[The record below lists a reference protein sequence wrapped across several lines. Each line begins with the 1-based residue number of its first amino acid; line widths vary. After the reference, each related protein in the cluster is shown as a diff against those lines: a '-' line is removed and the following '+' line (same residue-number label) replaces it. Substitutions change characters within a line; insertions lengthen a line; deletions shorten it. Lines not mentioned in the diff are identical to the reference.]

1 VKLHRL
7 STLLTAILYFQSGLS
22 GQDTLS
28 AVGSPSITENK
39 SVSETGGAKKVY
51 TPRSNP
57 PRTFK
62 DPPLFDATQWI
73 GPVVVLL
80 LLVGTMFFLTKKGYF
95 GVNRHATEGKLRIKD
110 QIMLGNR
117 QFLVVV
123 EYGKKEIL
131 VGIGPGFIRHVC
143 DMSEVQISKE
153 TQGKFDD
160 LLDDKIESEN
170 SEN

>member
-1 VKLHRL
+1 MKLHRL
-7 STLLTAILYFQSGLS
+7 STLLTAILYFQSGLL
-22 GQDTLS
+22 GQDI
-28 AVGSPSITENK
+28 SPAEEPSSIAEEN
-39 SVSETGGAKKVY
+39 SVSNTGGAKKIY

-62 DPPLFDATQWI
+62 DPPLFDPTQWI
-73 GPVVVLL
+73 APVVVLL
-80 LLVGTMFFLTKKGYF
+80 LLLGTMFFLRKKGYF

-143 DMSEVQISKE
+143 NLSEEQITDEK
-153 TQGKFDD
+153 QGKFDD
-160 LLDDKIESEN
+160 LLDDKIESDN

>member
-7 STLLTAILYFQSGLS
+7 STLLTAILFFQSGLL
-22 GQDTLS
+22 GQDLS
-28 AVGSPSITENK
+28 PAEEPPSTTEEN
-39 SVSETGGAKKVY
+39 SVSKTGGSKRLY

-62 DPPLFDATQWI
+62 EPKLFDPTQWI
-73 GPVVVLL
+73 APIVVLI
-80 LLVGTMFFLTKKGYF
+80 LLVGTMIFLKKKGYM
-95 GVNRHATEGKLRIKD
+95 GVNRLAAAGKLRIKD

-131 VGIGPGFIRHVC
+131 VGIGPGFIRRVC
-143 DMSEVQISKE
+143 NLSEEEIVNE
-153 TQGKFDD
+153 TKGKFDD
-160 LLDDKIESEN
+160 LLDEKIESEN
-170 SEN
+170 TEN